1 MGLPTLAVMSRRR
14 GRRNGDLYVAVG
26 AALGF
31 TLYVWLLTQATVPV
45 ITTLAFASDTRPKL
59 YAALLALLVA
69 LPGCLLTLPRA
80 LAPAPPSVQPSVRA
94 RRQLAARRRSFLKT
108 DIIGIALLLF
118 AQVPLPA
125 PWGPAGKAATIAN
138 ITKSAEIVEL
148 SARFANWSIGIF
160 GIGVLAAIMVRVYS
174 HAAAFR
180 VLGIVLVVGAPVIAW
195 AVLVRSVS

>member
-1 MGLPTLAVMSRRR
+1 MSRRR
-14 GRRNGDLYVAVG
+14 RRTSGDVPVAVG
-26 AALGF
+26 AALAF
-31 TLYVWLLTQATVPV
+31 IVYVWLLTRATVPV
-45 ITTLAFASDTRPKL
+45 VTTLAFASDTRPKL

-69 LPGCLLTLPRA
+69 LPGCLLTFPRA
-80 LAPAPPSVQPSVRA
+80 LAPAPPPVQPSVRA
-94 RRQLAARRRSFLKT
+94 RRQLSARRKSFVRT
-108 DIIGIALLLF
+108 DVLGIALLLF

-148 SARFANWSIGIF
+148 SVGFANWSIGIF

-180 VLGIVLVVGAPVIAW
+180 VLGIVLVVGAPVILW
-195 AVLVRSVS
+195 LVLVRSVA

>member
-1 MGLPTLAVMSRRR
+1 M
-14 GRRNGDLYVAVG
+14 RRNGDVPLAVG
-26 AALGF
+26 VALAF
-31 TLYVWLLTQATVPV
+31 TLYVFLLTQATVPV
-45 ITTLAFASDTRPKL
+45 ITTLAFASDTRPTL

-160 GIGVLAAIMVRVYS
+160 GIGVLAAVMVRVYS

-180 VLGIVLVVGAPVIAW
+180 VLGVVLVVGAPVIAW

>member
-1 MGLPTLAVMSRRR
+1 MSRRG
-14 GRRNGDLYVAVG
+14 GRRNGDLRVAFG
-26 AALGF
+26 AALVF
-31 TLYVWLLTQATVPV
+31 ALYVWLLTQATVPV
-45 ITTLAFASDTRPKL
+45 ITTLAFASDTRPTL
-59 YAALLALLVA
+59 YAALLAVLVA

-80 LAPAPPSVQPSVRA
+80 LAPAPPSVLPSVRA
-94 RRQLAARRRSFLKT
+94 RSQLAARRRSFLKT

-160 GIGVLAAIMVRVYS
+160 GIGVLAAVMVRVYN

-180 VLGIVLVVGAPVIAW
+180 ILGILLVLGAPVIVW